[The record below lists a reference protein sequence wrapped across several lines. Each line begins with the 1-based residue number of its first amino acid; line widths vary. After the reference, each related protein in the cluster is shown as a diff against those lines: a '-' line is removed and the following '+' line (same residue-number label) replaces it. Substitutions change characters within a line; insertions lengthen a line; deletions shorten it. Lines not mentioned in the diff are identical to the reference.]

1 MTRPD
6 RYLDPFG
13 DTVEAIRWNPA
24 DPVAAGTCI
33 GWLMASG
40 ADFHHPD
47 GAGATTTLAIR
58 RGNDRPELVAQ
69 PGDWIAGKRRT
80 WAGIAFAAVTD
91 EVFTASFSADKA
103 VHR

>member
-1 MTRPD
+1 MEPRRPD
-6 RYLDPFG
+6 RRRNLHRLAHG
-13 DTVEAIRWNPA
+13 
-24 DPVAAGTCI
+24 
-33 GWLMASG
+33 L
-40 ADFHHPD
+40 HHPD

-91 EVFTASFSADKA
+91 EVFTASFTADKA
-103 VHR
+103 VYR